1 MQDWPA
7 ILFNNCCRSCSQT
20 NERPNMIIN
29 LKQTEIELALRAYVV
44 AQGISLHGKDLSISF
59 TAGRRESGISAEISI
74 DDVEIP
80 GYTNTVAEEVEV
92 TKAPII
98 SMAPAAAATT
108 TVTPAEEAQPVP
120 QEEGQEDAAP
130 VAEAKP
136 TVSLFG

>member
-1 MQDWPA
+1 
-7 ILFNNCCRSCSQT
+7 
-20 NERPNMIIN
+20 MIIN

-80 GYTNTVAEEVEV
+80 GYTNTVAEEIEV
-92 TKAPII
+92 PKAPVI
-98 SMAPAAAATT
+98 SPAPAAA

-120 QEEGQEDAAP
+120 PEEAQEDAAP

>member
-1 MQDWPA
+1 
-7 ILFNNCCRSCSQT
+7 
-20 NERPNMIIN
+20 MIIN

-80 GYTNTVAEEVEV
+80 GYTTSAVEEIDVPKAAVEEIDV
-92 TKAPII
+92 PKAAVEEIDVPK
-98 SMAPAAAATT
+98 AA
-108 TVTPAEEAQPVP
+108 V
-120 QEEGQEDAAP
+120 
-130 VAEAKP
+130 EAKP

>member
-1 MQDWPA
+1 
-7 ILFNNCCRSCSQT
+7 
-20 NERPNMIIN
+20 MIIN

-80 GYTNTVAEEVEV
+80 GYSNDVYVADAAPVAKAAVVQLAPVAATVASAEVQEE
-92 TKAPII
+92 P
-98 SMAPAAAATT
+98 
-108 TVTPAEEAQPVP
+108 QPVP
-120 QEEGQEDAAP
+120 QEEVQEDAAP

>member
-1 MQDWPA
+1 
-7 ILFNNCCRSCSQT
+7 
-20 NERPNMIIN
+20 MIIN

-92 TKAPII
+92 TKAPVI
-98 SMAPAAAATT
+98 SLTP
-108 TVTPAEEAQPVP
+108 TVTAVTPVEEAQPVP
-120 QEEGQEDAAP
+120 QEEAQEDAAP

>member
-1 MQDWPA
+1 
-7 ILFNNCCRSCSQT
+7 
-20 NERPNMIIN
+20 MIIN

-92 TKAPII
+92 NKAPTI
-98 SMAPAAAATT
+98 SLAPAAT
-108 TVTPAEEAQPVP
+108 TVTPVEEAQQVP
-120 QEEGQEDAAP
+120 QEEAQEDAAP

>member
-1 MQDWPA
+1 
-7 ILFNNCCRSCSQT
+7 
-20 NERPNMIIN
+20 MIIN

-80 GYTNTVAEEVEV
+80 GFSNDAYLTEEAPAI
-92 TKAPII
+92 KAAAI
-98 SMAPAAAATT
+98 SLAPAAA
-108 TVTPAEEAQPVP
+108 TVTPTPLVEAEEAQPVP
-120 QEEGQEDAAP
+120 QEKVQEDAAP
-130 VAEAKP
+130 VAEAKQ

>member
-1 MQDWPA
+1 
-7 ILFNNCCRSCSQT
+7 
-20 NERPNMIIN
+20 MIIN

-92 TKAPII
+92 TKAPVI
-98 SMAPAAAATT
+98 SMAPAAA

-120 QEEGQEDAAP
+120 QEEVQEDAAP
-130 VAEAKP
+130 VVEAKP

>member
-1 MQDWPA
+1 
-7 ILFNNCCRSCSQT
+7 
-20 NERPNMIIN
+20 MIIN

-80 GYTNTVAEEVEV
+80 GYTTSAVEEIEV
-92 TKAPII
+92 PKAADI
-98 SMAPAAAATT
+98 SPDQAAAT
-108 TVTPAEEAQPVP
+108 VTPVEEARPVP
-120 QEEGQEDAAP
+120 QEEVQEDAAP
-130 VAEAKP
+130 AVEAKP

>member
-1 MQDWPA
+1 
-7 ILFNNCCRSCSQT
+7 
-20 NERPNMIIN
+20 MIIN